1 MIFVYYRLGSDFL
14 FIAIILAVILSFL
27 SILNANKLIGLKGY
41 LSVKSLTIQTTVLM
55 VTPIVALIVLSIVI
69 FNFHSLYQERIPH
82 AMLVLSMWMLVTNS
96 MFIYRNI
103 KDKNLNLI
111 TTIVLG
117 FMSFLAA
124 IYLTPLD
131 RYDKLFNSH
140 YYVIPL
146 AISLVFITITYIN
159 LIRIRKVCLSI
170 QTEQII

>member
-1 MIFVYYRLGSDFL
+1 M
-14 FIAIILAVILSFL
+14 FIAIILAMMLFIL
-27 SILNANKLIGLKGY
+27 SILNANKLIGLKGQ
-41 LSVKSLTIQTTVLM
+41 LSVKSISVQTTILI

-69 FNFHSLYQERIPH
+69 INFHSLYQERIPH
-82 AMLVLSMWMLVTNS
+82 ALLVLSMWMLMTNS

-103 KDKNLNLI
+103 KNKNINVI

-117 FMSFLAA
+117 FVSFLAA

-146 AISLVFITITYIN
+146 AISLICISITYIN

-170 QTEQII
+170 